1 MWSALLF
8 FVLYHVKSGE
18 LYGGIGTFLE
28 DAGLILPMGTMEAA
42 GSAFWADTITAA
54 IVVVIRRFF
63 HQCLKRQW
71 ASFWVHFAY
80 LHFVIE
86 IEKAPSL
93 FCYAQCNN
101 GACRVLSFC
110 RNYRKLTVY
119 CLDKISETPFER
131 DIISS
136 NCECCVT
143 SFINLVKE
151 AAYPIFLILS
161 RKSKRTVD
169 VAKIFFVC
177 RMSMAI

>member
-1 MWSALLF
+1 KPCLFLCCFQFAQFIVPYANANEHPFGYILLT
-8 FVLYHVKSGE
+8 S
-18 LYGGIGTFLE
+18 I
-28 DAGLILPMGTMEAA
+28 
-42 GSAFWADTITAA
+42 
-54 IVVVIRRFF
+54 
-63 HQCLKRQW
+63 
-71 ASFWVHFAY
+71 
-80 LHFVIE
+80 FVIE